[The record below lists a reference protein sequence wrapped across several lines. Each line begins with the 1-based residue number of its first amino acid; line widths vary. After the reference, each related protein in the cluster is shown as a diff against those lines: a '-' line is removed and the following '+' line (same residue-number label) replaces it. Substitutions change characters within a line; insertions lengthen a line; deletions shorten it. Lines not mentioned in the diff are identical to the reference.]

1 MNSMTPQGFVP
12 PPYPYDRLDRLRHH
26 ADRFS
31 GGVIDLSIGT
41 PFDPPAASVVAAL
54 ATSGAERGYPPSIG
68 SEALRSAAARWMD
81 RRFAVD
87 VPISAIAAC
96 VGSKE
101 FVVTAPQWL
110 RLRSPERDTVLFPAV
125 AYPSYEMGATLAG
138 CRAVPV
144 PSTADGVMDL
154 GAISADDTARALAL
168 WVNSPANPSGE
179 LDDLVAAAAWGRTH
193 GVPVLSDEC
202 YAEFT
207 WDGPA
212 RTILEH
218 GLEGVIALHS
228 LSKRSNLAGA
238 RVAFYAGDPE
248 LVHYLS
254 EVRKHV
260 GMMMPGPVQAAG
272 VVALDDDAQVAEQR
286 DRYRERLDAAARAIS
301 QWSEI
306 DIARPAGGFY
316 LWFRV
321 GDAWEFAERLA
332 IEGGCLVSP
341 GEFYGEA
348 ARDHVRVA
356 VVTSIERID
365 LLATRLSGAATGE
378 MVASARTGRWWTSV
392 GRAGSAGHRGAGRD
406 GAYFGL
412 RRAAPGVR
420 GRWPRPSGGRVRF
433 APRGGSLGDPHRVL
447 GGTWRRCRCHWIVR
461 RGRAGGAEPSAG
473 GVSSDR

>member
-1 MNSMTPQGFVP
+1 MTDVSAEGFVP
-12 PPYPYDRLDRLRHH
+12 PPYPYDRLDGLRHH

-41 PFDPPAASVVAAL
+41 PFDPPAASVVEAL
-54 ATSGAERGYPPSIG
+54 ATSGAERGYPSSVG
-68 SEALRSAAARWMD
+68 SEALRSAAARWMS
-81 RRFAVD
+81 RRFD
-87 VPISAIAAC
+87 VEVPLSAIAAC

-101 FVVTAPQWL
+101 FVVTVPQWL
-110 RLRSPERDTVLFPAV
+110 RLRSPARDTVLFPEI

-144 PSTADGVMDL
+144 PTTADGVMDL
-154 GAISADDTARALAL
+154 GAIDPEDASRALAL
-168 WVNSPANPSGE
+168 WVNSPGNPSGA
-179 LDDLVAAAAWGRTH
+179 LDDLGAAAAWGRAN

-207 WDGPA
+207 WDGPG

-218 GLEGVIALHS
+218 GLDGVIALHS

-272 VVALDDDAQVAEQR
+272 VVALDDDAHVAEQR
-286 DRYRERLDAAARAIS
+286 DRYRERLDVAAQAIGD
-301 QWSEI
+301 WSGVEI
-306 DIARPAGGFY
+306 GRPAGGFY
-316 LWFRV
+316 LWFAV

-332 IEGGCLVSP
+332 VEGGCLVSP

-356 VVTSIERID
+356 VVTSIERLG
-365 LLATRLSGAATGE
+365 LLAARLSG
-378 MVASARTGRWWTSV
+378 
-392 GRAGSAGHRGAGRD
+392 
-406 GAYFGL
+406 
-412 RRAAPGVR
+412 
-420 GRWPRPSGGRVRF
+420 GG
-433 APRGGSLGDPHRVL
+433 
-447 GGTWRRCRCHWIVR
+447 
-461 RGRAGGAEPSAG
+461 
-473 GVSSDR
+473 DR

>member
-1 MNSMTPQGFVP
+1 MMPVTPQGFVP
-12 PPYPYDRLDRLRHH
+12 PPYPYDRLDGLRHH

-41 PFDPPAASVVAAL
+41 PFDAPAASVVAAL
-54 ATSGAERGYPPSIG
+54 ANSGAERGYPPSIG
-68 SEALRSAAARWMD
+68 SEALRSAAARWMN
-81 RRFAVD
+81 RRFSIE

-101 FVVTAPQWL
+101 FVATVPQWL
-110 RLRSPERDTVLFPAV
+110 RLRSPGRDTVLFPEV

-138 CRAVPV
+138 CRGVAVPA
-144 PSTADGVMDL
+144 SADGVMDL
-154 GAISADDTARALAL
+154 DAISADDASRALAL
-168 WVNSPANPSGE
+168 WVNSPANPSGA
-179 LDDLVAAAAWGRTH
+179 LDDLGAAAAWGRAH

-218 GLEGVIALHS
+218 GLDGVIALHS

-248 LVHYLS
+248 LVHYLA
-254 EVRKHV
+254 EVRKHA

-272 VVALDDDAQVAEQR
+272 VVALDDDEHVFEQR
-286 DRYRERLDAAARAIS
+286 DRYLARLDAAARAIGD
-301 QWSEI
+301 WSGVEI
-306 DIARPAGGFY
+306 GRPAGGFY

-332 IEGGCLVSP
+332 VEGGCLVSP

-348 ARDHVRVA
+348 GREHVRVA

-365 LLATRLSGAATGE
+365 LLAARLSG
-378 MVASARTGRWWTSV
+378 
-392 GRAGSAGHRGAGRD
+392 
-406 GAYFGL
+406 
-412 RRAAPGVR
+412 
-420 GRWPRPSGGRVRF
+420 GG
-433 APRGGSLGDPHRVL
+433 
-447 GGTWRRCRCHWIVR
+447 
-461 RGRAGGAEPSAG
+461 
-473 GVSSDR
+473 DR